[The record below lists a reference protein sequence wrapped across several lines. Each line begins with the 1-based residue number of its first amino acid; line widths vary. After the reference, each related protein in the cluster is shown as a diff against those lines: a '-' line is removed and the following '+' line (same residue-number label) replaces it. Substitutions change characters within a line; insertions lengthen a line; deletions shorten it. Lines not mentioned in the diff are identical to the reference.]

1 MRLIWGIGDI
11 ESDCLQEVLNKAAQ
25 SSKTREA
32 VRKID
37 ENLYSFQADIIMD
50 HINQQ
55 PISYD
60 AKIDLLESIK
70 QQLQVS

>member
-1 MRLIWGIGDI
+1 MKLIWGIGDI

-32 VRKID
+32 VMKID